1 MDISPDQTNILY
13 KKISDLEEKNKKLE
27 ETLERQGNKID
38 ELITRLSYAHSAI
51 DDLEGNVENVD
62 KKLHETPSMEE
73 IKKWTCEYVE
83 AELNDI
89 HPLKDRWESTDYLP
103 EYGGCIGYY
112 YCEPRTPS
120 HISRNKAQIY
130 YNRSEVMKQPEIKL
144 SDI

>member
-1 MDISPDQTNILY
+1 MDIPSEQTNILY

-27 ETLERQGNKID
+27 EALETQGGKID
-38 ELITRLSYAHSAI
+38 ELLIRLGYAQSAI
-51 DDLEGNVENVD
+51 NDLEDVE
-62 KKLHETPSMEE
+62 KKLEGTPSMED

-112 YCEPRTPS
+112 YCEPRTPF
-120 HISRNKAQIY
+120 HKARENAQIH
-130 YNRSEVMKQPEIKL
+130 YNRVAVMKKPEIKL
-144 SDI
+144 PDM

>member
-1 MDISPDQTNILY
+1 MDLSNDQTHMLCKRINE
-13 KKISDLEEKNKKLE
+13 LEEKNKKLE

-38 ELITRLSYAHSAI
+38 ELITRLGYDHSAI
-51 DDLEGNVENVD
+51 IELEHSVE
-62 KKLHETPSMEE
+62 KKLHETPSMED

-83 AELNDI
+83 AELDDI

-112 YCEPRTPS
+112 YCPPGTPF
-120 HISRNKAQIY
+120 HKAREQAHIY
-130 YNRSEVMKQPEIKL
+130 YNRSEIMKQPEIKL

>member
-1 MDISPDQTNILY
+1 MDIPSEQTNILY

-27 ETLERQGNKID
+27 EALETHGSKID
-38 ELITRLSYAHSAI
+38 ELLTRLGYAQSAI
-51 DDLEGNVENVD
+51 NDLENVE
-62 KKLHETPSMEE
+62 KKLEETPTMED

-83 AELNDI
+83 AELNEI

-120 HISRNKAQIY
+120 HVARKKAHIY

-144 SDI
+144 TDI